1 MPRQARAKSN
11 SGIYHIMLR
20 GINQQQIF
28 EDEQDY
34 KKFLKILEECKAICE
49 YKIYAYCLMG
59 NHIHLLLETGKE
71 DCSLVMKRISTR
83 FVYWYNLKYN
93 RVGHLFQDRYRSEPV
108 EDESYLVMATVYIH
122 QNPIKAGITTGLNY
136 KYSSYDSYLKND
148 FSIVDGEKVVEAMR
162 PFQFAEYHK
171 NIVESRFIDVNEKVI
186 QRKTDEDIIELLK
199 KKYKCNS
206 TSDFQNLSIP
216 KRDKYVME
224 LKNYGAS
231 LRQISRLTGI
241 SLGVI
246 RGILKNT

>member
-1 MPRQARAKSN
+1 MPRQARNKSN

-28 EDEQDY
+28 EDDQDY
-34 KKFLKILEECKAICE
+34 KRFLKILEECKSICE
-49 YKIYAYCLMG
+49 YKVYAYCLMG

-71 DCSLVMKRISTR
+71 ECSLIMKRICTR

-108 EDESYLVMATVYIH
+108 EDESYLVMAVVYIH
-122 QNPIKAGITTGLNY
+122 QNPMKAGITKGLSY
-136 KYSSYDSYLKND
+136 KYSSYDSYIKGD
-148 FSIVDGEKVVEAMR
+148 FGFVDGEKVVEAMQ
-162 PFQFAEYHK
+162 PFEFAEYHK
-171 NIVESRFIDVNEKVI
+171 NFIEARFIDVNEKVV

-206 TSDFQNLSIP
+206 VSDFQKLP
-216 KRDKYVME
+216 TLKRDKYVLE
-224 LKNYGAS
+224 LKKHGAS

-241 SLGVI
+241 SLGVV
-246 RGILKNT
+246 RGILK